1 MIGATFFDARRGSS
15 GGELDKVTGRPPRY
29 FETVYRG
36 MGPTALRR
44 SNQRAVLTII
54 SSAPGCSNAD
64 IARRTGLAPQS
75 VSAVL
80 TDLSDMGLLIR
91 GKAKRGG
98 GRGQPATPL
107 FINPEGAYAI
117 GVEIGWTRLEVALI
131 SIESKVLAVERVDFD
146 YPDASTIFT
155 VLAAMVERVKAATA
169 DPARIVGLG
178 LAMPEGIGDA
188 GSLLPPPPGQAEL
201 WVKID
206 PVGAVARATGLDVVR
221 VNDGN
226 AACWAEFVAMPTP
239 RPGNFAYLLVDTFLA
254 AGIVAEDRLWEGAGG
269 ASANLGSML
278 VGDAE
283 GEARFVHEIASVH
296 ALRQRLGAVGLDLA
310 AAIAD
315 RPEAT
320 AQTVLDEWI
329 DDAALALA
337 QTVLNARTV
346 LEFEFAVIDSE
357 LPGAILVRLIDRLG
371 ARLLE
376 IPSLGGTKPAIR
388 RGHLGRS
395 GAAQGAA
402 FIRMYRKFFSR
413 ELAHMDG

>member
-1 MIGATFFDARRGSS
+1 
-15 GGELDKVTGRPPRY
+15 
-29 FETVYRG
+29 
-36 MGPTALRR
+36 
-44 SNQRAVLTII
+44 
-54 SSAPGCSNAD
+54 
-64 IARRTGLAPQS
+64 
-75 VSAVL
+75 
-80 TDLSDMGLLIR
+80 
-91 GKAKRGG
+91 
-98 GRGQPATPL
+98 
-107 FINPEGAYAI
+107 
-117 GVEIGWTRLEVALI
+117 
-131 SIESKVLAVERVDFD
+131 
-146 YPDASTIFT
+146 
-155 VLAAMVERVKAATA
+155 
-169 DPARIVGLG
+169 
-178 LAMPEGIGDA
+178 
-188 GSLLPPPPGQAEL
+188 
-201 WVKID
+201 
-206 PVGAVARATGLDVVR
+206 
-221 VNDGN
+221 
-226 AACWAEFVAMPTP
+226 
-239 RPGNFAYLLVDTFLA
+239 
-254 AGIVAEDRLWEGAGG
+254 
-269 ASANLGSML
+269 ML